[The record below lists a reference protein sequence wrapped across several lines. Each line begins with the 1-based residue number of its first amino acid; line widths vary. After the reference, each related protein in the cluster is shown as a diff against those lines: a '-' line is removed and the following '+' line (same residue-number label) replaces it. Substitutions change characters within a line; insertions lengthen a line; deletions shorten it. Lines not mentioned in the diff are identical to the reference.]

1 MVKLDLAGLS
11 ADPYADPCTDFY
23 ADSCTDSCTDLWG
36 VNLDF

>member
-23 ADSCTDSCTDLWG
+23 ADSCTDLWG

>member
-11 ADPYADPCTDFY
+11 ADPYAD
-23 ADSCTDSCTDLWG
+23 SCTDSCTDPWG